1 MITTIFEKQIK
12 HRIVM
17 SQFIVYTYQF
27 SPIKNSQTLFEE
39 SIDYDKI
46 MNEKQTIFSNILSS
60 EIKYQKG
67 KRIYQHQ
74 ILRQQDGITILK
86 LANNK
91 QTRLEQDFK
100 TNIIKY
106 GPSCNI
112 IIDNRKDI
120 QHILVENI
128 STSFTDTKT
137 VVSILK
143 DTFNAYLKQH
153 HLHIEIDKEFQQSEF
168 WNIVDAHPLEI
179 TLVRF
184 YFKYPNLPRAL
195 ASVNELLASTS
206 KATNSKET
214 ILQIKSNDSEQLEL
228 SQDNNELNSL
238 VKASADSGSIITL
251 KIKGYNKHIHTGR
264 TSKTVEIDSIELAAE
279 EDIFN
284 QAIDKVVS
292 TLNSLK

>member
-1 MITTIFEKQIK
+1 MKVGIYTNLKKAQALEVTKNLIACFNLHSVDYYLYKSFEGKIEGK
-12 HRIVM
+12 
-17 SQFIVYTYQF
+17 YF
-27 SPIKNSQTLFEE
+27 SFENF
-39 SIDYDKI
+39 DFDI
-46 MNEKQTIFSNILSS
+46 MFAL
-60 EIKYQKG
+60 G
-67 KRIYQHQ
+67 G
-74 ILRQQDGITILK
+74 DGTILK

-120 QHILVENI
+120 QHILIENI

-137 VVSILK
+137 VASILK
-143 DTFNAYLKQH
+143 ETFNAYLKQH

-195 ASVNELLASTS
+195 TSVNELLASTS